1 MATDLP
7 YAAYGAI
14 GAEPWLYPY
23 SRKDHYQTQLPH
35 NGELRGALATP
46 LVLGPGWYKGFRV
59 HFDPSAITT
68 YDTRKPMRSYGYI
81 ANLPGPRRGVYPV
94 RDPVGGFRR
103 PAGPVKPVAYIPSG
117 LPIIRPGPG
126 WHIGPSVYSNL
137 SVGTVYGG
145 PEEVP
150 AAEKPALEALRNA
163 IYGEM
168 GFGVGVGIL
177 AGLIGYVG
185 SAHVFN
191 ASERTA
197 QNVMIAGFSAGTA
210 YAAWQTYT
218 LLSNYKKGA

>member
-68 YDTRKPMRSYGYI
+68 YDTRKAMPSYGYI

-103 PAGPVKPVAYIPSG
+103 PHGPVKAAAYIPSG

-126 WHIGPSVYSNL
+126 WHIGPSIYSNL
-137 SVGTVYGG
+137 PVGTVYGG
-145 PEEVP
+145 PEEVS
-150 AAEKPALEALRNA
+150 AAEKPALEALRGQ
-163 IYGEM
+163 IYSEG
-168 GFGVGVGIL
+168 GLGVGGGTL
-177 AGLIGYVG
+177 LGLIGYVVAAKVIKT
-185 SAHVFN
+185 SDK
-191 ASERTA
+191 TA
-197 QNVMIAGFSAGTA
+197 ENLLIAGLTGGVA
-210 YAAWQTYT
+210 YALWKGYS
-218 LLSNYKKGA
+218 LISGYRKGA